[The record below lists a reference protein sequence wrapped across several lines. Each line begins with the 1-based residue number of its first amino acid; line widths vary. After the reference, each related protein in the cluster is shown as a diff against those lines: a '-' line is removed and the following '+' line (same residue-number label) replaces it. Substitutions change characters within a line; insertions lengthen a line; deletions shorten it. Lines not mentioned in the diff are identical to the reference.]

1 MSLHYRVPRCYKMAS
16 ISSILF
22 FASIICLGV
31 EGLVDSLA
39 YPVAVAVPVPVAVGV
54 PYMVNVEQFM
64 NDVEAHEHPQEAES
78 EEEEGNK
85 TEDEDEEDELEDVV
99 ASHVSQ
105 H

>member
-1 MSLHYRVPRCYKMAS
+1 MISL
-16 ISSILF
+16 SSVLF

-31 EGLVDSLA
+31 EGLVDALA

-64 NDVEAHEHPQEAES
+64 NDVEAHEHPQED
-78 EEEEGNK
+78 EEEEEEQEGYK
-85 TEDEDEEDELEDVV
+85 TEEDELEDVV

>member
-1 MSLHYRVPRCYKMAS
+1 MISL
-16 ISSILF
+16 SSVLF

-31 EGLVDSLA
+31 EGLVDALA

-64 NDVEAHEHPQEAES
+64 NGVDAHEDPQD
-78 EEEEGNK
+78 EEEQEGNK
-85 TEDEDEEDELEDVV
+85 TEDEEDDEDELLEDVV
-99 ASHVSQ
+99 ASHVSP